1 MRRRTLGCVLCAGGC
16 AAASAV
22 YQTFGHG
29 VTSRAMTW
37 AFLVPLLGGAVHLW
51 AWGIA
56 RGRSV
61 FPALARPWQNLL
73 IRRSLEKPVYKEK
86 LRLRSYGVPGDGD
99 NVFLEMK
106 KKVQGVV
113 YKRRICLPL
122 DRAMACLA
130 QGTVPA
136 AGGQIGRE
144 IAYMLRRY
152 RLRPAVLLAYD
163 RTAYTELEPSPNRL
177 RITIDRDIRSRQTD
191 LDLRLGAAGE
201 SLLAPGM
208 RLMEIKTAHA
218 IPLWLCA
225 ALDQNE
231 IRPTSFS
238 KYGRVYEA
246 RMRAGQARAMR
257 PAAVKGGVCDAVCHV

>member
-1 MRRRTLGCVLCAGGC
+1 MGNLTYVFERVERKFLLTPAQYAGLMRTLPEYMQADQYGESTIL
-16 AAASAV
+16 SL
-22 YQTFGHG
+22 YLDTED
-29 VTSRAMTW
+29 S
-37 AFLVPLLGGAVHLW
+37 
-51 AWGIA
+51 
-56 RGRSV
+56 
-61 FPALARPWQNLL
+61 LL
-73 IRRSLEKPVYKEK
+73 IRRSLERPVYKEK
-86 LRLRSYGVPGDGD
+86 LRLRSYGVPREMD
-99 NVFLEMK
+99 NVFLEVK
-106 KKVQGVV
+106 KKVRGVV

-122 DRAMACLA
+122 AQAMECLA
-130 QGTVPA
+130 QGSVPA

-163 RTAYTELEPSPNRL
+163 RTAYAELEPSPNRL

-201 SLLAPGM
+201 LLLAPGM

-225 ALDQNE
+225 VLDQNE

-246 RMRAGQARAMR
+246 HMRAGQARAMR
-257 PAAVKGGVCDAVCHV
+257 PDAVKEGVCDAVCHV

>member
-1 MRRRTLGCVLCAGGC
+1 MGNLTYVFERVERKFLLTPSQYEGLMRVLPEYMQADQYGESTILSLYLDT
-16 AAASAV
+16 ADS
-22 YQTFGHG
+22 
-29 VTSRAMTW
+29 
-37 AFLVPLLGGAVHLW
+37 
-51 AWGIA
+51 
-56 RGRSV
+56 
-61 FPALARPWQNLL
+61 LL

-99 NVFLEMK
+99 NVFLEVK

-122 DRAMACLA
+122 ARAMECLA
-130 QGTVPA
+130 RESIPA

-163 RTAYTELEPSPNRL
+163 RTAYTELEPSPNQL

-201 SLLAPGM
+201 SLLAPG
-208 RLMEIKTAHA
+208 

-257 PAAVKGGVCDAVCHV
+257 PDAVKEGVCDAVCHV

>member
-1 MRRRTLGCVLCAGGC
+1 MGNFTYVFERVERKFLLTPRQYEGLMRTLPEYMQADQYGESTIL
-16 AAASAV
+16 SL
-22 YQTFGHG
+22 YLDTED
-29 VTSRAMTW
+29 S
-37 AFLVPLLGGAVHLW
+37 
-51 AWGIA
+51 
-56 RGRSV
+56 
-61 FPALARPWQNLL
+61 LL

-86 LRLRSYGVPGDGD
+86 LRLRSYGVPREMD
-99 NVFLEMK
+99 NVFLEVK
-106 KKVQGVV
+106 KKVRGVV

-122 DRAMACLA
+122 AQAMECLA
-130 QGTVPA
+130 QGSVPA

-163 RTAYTELEPSPNRL
+163 RTAYAELEPSPNQL

-191 LDLRLGAAGE
+191 LDLRLGSAGE
-201 SLLAPGM
+201 LLLAPGM

-246 RMRAGQARAMR
+246 HMRAGQARAMR
-257 PAAVKGGVCDAVCHV
+257 PAFVKGGVADAFCHV

>member
-1 MRRRTLGCVLCAGGC
+1 
-16 AAASAV
+16 
-22 YQTFGHG
+22 
-29 VTSRAMTW
+29 
-37 AFLVPLLGGAVHLW
+37 
-51 AWGIA
+51 
-56 RGRSV
+56 
-61 FPALARPWQNLL
+61 
-73 IRRSLEKPVYKEK
+73 
-86 LRLRSYGVPGDGD
+86 
-99 NVFLEMK
+99 MK

-122 DRAMACLA
+122 ARAMDCLA
-130 QGTVPA
+130 QESIPA

-163 RTAYTELEPSPNRL
+163 RTAYTELEPSPNQL

>member
-1 MRRRTLGCVLCAGGC
+1 MGNLTYVFERVERKFLLTPAQYAGLMRTLPEYMQADQYGESTIL
-16 AAASAV
+16 SL
-22 YQTFGHG
+22 YLDTDD
-29 VTSRAMTW
+29 S
-37 AFLVPLLGGAVHLW
+37 
-51 AWGIA
+51 
-56 RGRSV
+56 
-61 FPALARPWQNLL
+61 LL

-86 LRLRSYGVPGDGD
+86 LRLRSYGVPREMD
-99 NVFLEMK
+99 NVFLEVK
-106 KKVQGVV
+106 KKVRGVV

-122 DRAMACLA
+122 AQAMECLA
-130 QGTVPA
+130 QGSVPA

-163 RTAYTELEPSPNRL
+163 RTAYAELEPSPNRL

-201 SLLAPGM
+201 LLLAPGM

-225 ALDQNE
+225 VLDQNE

-246 RMRAGQARAMR
+246 HMRAGQARAMR
-257 PAAVKGGVCDAVCHV
+257 PDAVKEGVCDAVCHV

>member
-1 MRRRTLGCVLCAGGC
+1 MGNFTYVFERVERKFLLTPTQYAGLMRVLPEYMQADQYGE
-16 AAASAV
+16 STILSL
-22 YQTFGHG
+22 YLDTED
-29 VTSRAMTW
+29 S
-37 AFLVPLLGGAVHLW
+37 
-51 AWGIA
+51 
-56 RGRSV
+56 
-61 FPALARPWQNLL
+61 LL

-86 LRLRSYGVPGDGD
+86 LRLRSYGVPRGTD
-99 NVFLEMK
+99 NVFLEVK
-106 KKVQGVV
+106 KKVRGVV

-122 DRAMACLA
+122 DRAMACLK

-152 RLRPAVLLAYD
+152 RLQPAVLLAYD

-191 LDLRLGAAGE
+191 LDLRLGSAGDP
-201 SLLAPGM
+201 LLAPGM

-246 RMRAGQARAMR
+246 RMRAGQARALR
-257 PAAVKGGVCDAVCHV
+257 PAAVKGGVADAFCHV

>member
-1 MRRRTLGCVLCAGGC
+1 MGDFTYVFERVERKFLLTPTQYAGLMRVLPEYMQADQYGE
-16 AAASAV
+16 STILSL
-22 YQTFGHG
+22 YLDTED
-29 VTSRAMTW
+29 S
-37 AFLVPLLGGAVHLW
+37 
-51 AWGIA
+51 
-56 RGRSV
+56 
-61 FPALARPWQNLL
+61 LL

-86 LRLRSYGVPGDGD
+86 LRLRSYGVPRGTD
-99 NVFLEMK
+99 NVFLEVK
-106 KKVQGVV
+106 KKVRGVV

-122 DRAMACLA
+122 DRAMACLK

-152 RLRPAVLLAYD
+152 RLQPAVLLAYD
-163 RTAYTELEPSPNRL
+163 RTAYAELEPSPNRL

-191 LDLRLGAAGE
+191 LDLRLGSVGDP
-201 SLLAPGM
+201 LLAPGM

-246 RMRAGQARAMR
+246 RMRAARARALR
-257 PAAVKGGVCDAVCHV
+257 PAAVKGGVADAFCHV

>member
-1 MRRRTLGCVLCAGGC
+1 MTDFTYVFERVERKFLLTPRQYEGLMRVLPEYMQVDQYGE
-16 AAASAV
+16 STILSL
-22 YQTFGHG
+22 YLDTED
-29 VTSRAMTW
+29 S
-37 AFLVPLLGGAVHLW
+37 
-51 AWGIA
+51 
-56 RGRSV
+56 
-61 FPALARPWQNLL
+61 LL

-86 LRLRSYGVPGDGD
+86 LRLRSYGVPREMD
-99 NVFLEMK
+99 NVFLEVK
-106 KKVQGVV
+106 KKVRGVV

-122 DRAMACLA
+122 AQAMECLA
-130 QGTVPA
+130 QGSVPA

-163 RTAYTELEPSPNRL
+163 RTAYAELEPSPNRL

-191 LDLRLGAAGE
+191 LDLRLGSAGE

-246 RMRAGQARAMR
+246 HMRAGQARAMR
-257 PAAVKGGVCDAVCHV
+257 PDAVKEGVCDAVCHV

>member
-1 MRRRTLGCVLCAGGC
+1 MGNLTYVFERVERKFLLTPSQYEGLMRVLPEYMQADQYGESTILSLYLDT
-16 AAASAV
+16 ADS
-22 YQTFGHG
+22 
-29 VTSRAMTW
+29 
-37 AFLVPLLGGAVHLW
+37 
-51 AWGIA
+51 
-56 RGRSV
+56 
-61 FPALARPWQNLL
+61 LL

-86 LRLRSYGVPGDGD
+86 LRLRSYGVPTDGD

-163 RTAYTELEPSPNRL
+163 RTACTELEPSPNQL
-177 RITIDRDIRSRQTD
+177 RITIDRAIRSRQTD

>member
-1 MRRRTLGCVLCAGGC
+1 MTDFTYVFERVERKFLLTPRQYEGLMRVLPEYMQVDQYGE
-16 AAASAV
+16 STILSL
-22 YQTFGHG
+22 YLDTED
-29 VTSRAMTW
+29 S
-37 AFLVPLLGGAVHLW
+37 
-51 AWGIA
+51 
-56 RGRSV
+56 
-61 FPALARPWQNLL
+61 LL

-86 LRLRSYGVPGDGD
+86 LRLRSYGVPREMD
-99 NVFLEMK
+99 NVFLEVK
-106 KKVQGVV
+106 KKVRGVV

-122 DRAMACLA
+122 AQAMECLA
-130 QGTVPA
+130 QGSVPA

-163 RTAYTELEPSPNRL
+163 RTAYAELEPSPNQL

-191 LDLRLGAAGE
+191 LDLRLGSVGDP
-201 SLLAPGM
+201 LLAPGM

-246 RMRAGQARAMR
+246 RMRAGQTPALR
-257 PAAVKGGVCDAVCHV
+257 PAAVKGGVADAFCHV

>member
-1 MRRRTLGCVLCAGGC
+1 MRHAGTQEIETPRLILRRMTMKDAKDIFEYSRDEEVACHVLW
-16 AAASAV
+16 SA
-22 YQTFGHG
+22 Q
-29 VTSRAMTW
+29 R
-37 AFLVPLLGGAVHLW
+37 
-51 AWGIA
+51 
-56 RGRSV
+56 
-61 FPALARPWQNLL
+61 
-73 IRRSLEKPVYKEK
+73 
-86 LRLRSYGVPGDGD
+86 D
-99 NVFLEMK
+99 
-106 KKVQGVV
+106 
-113 YKRRICLPL
+113 
-122 DRAMACLA
+122 
-130 QGTVPA
+130 
-136 AGGQIGRE
+136 IGEAKDYCR
-144 IAYMLRRY
+144 YMLRRY

-163 RTAYTELEPSPNRL
+163 RTAYTELEPSPNQL

-201 SLLAPGM
+201 SLLAHGM

>member
-1 MRRRTLGCVLCAGGC
+1 MTDFTYVFERVERKFLLTPRQYEGLMRVLPEYMQVDQYGE
-16 AAASAV
+16 STILSL
-22 YQTFGHG
+22 YLDTED
-29 VTSRAMTW
+29 S
-37 AFLVPLLGGAVHLW
+37 
-51 AWGIA
+51 
-56 RGRSV
+56 
-61 FPALARPWQNLL
+61 LL

-86 LRLRSYGVPGDGD
+86 LRLRSYGVPREMD
-99 NVFLEMK
+99 NVFLEVK
-106 KKVQGVV
+106 KKVRGVV

-122 DRAMACLA
+122 AQAMECLA
-130 QGTVPA
+130 QGSVPA

-163 RTAYTELEPSPNRL
+163 RTAYAELEPSPNRL

-201 SLLAPGM
+201 SLLAHGM

-246 RMRAGQARAMR
+246 HMRAGQARAMR
-257 PAAVKGGVCDAVCHV
+257 PAFVKGGVADAFCHV

>member
-1 MRRRTLGCVLCAGGC
+1 MGNFTYVFERVERKFLLTPGQYAGLMRTLPEYMQADQYGESTIL
-16 AAASAV
+16 SL
-22 YQTFGHG
+22 YLDTED
-29 VTSRAMTW
+29 S
-37 AFLVPLLGGAVHLW
+37 
-51 AWGIA
+51 
-56 RGRSV
+56 
-61 FPALARPWQNLL
+61 LL

-86 LRLRSYGVPGDGD
+86 LRLRSYGVPGGTD
-99 NVFLEMK
+99 NVFLEVK
-106 KKVQGVV
+106 KKVRGVV

-122 DRAMACLA
+122 DRAMACLK

-136 AGGQIGRE
+136 ASGQIGRE

-191 LDLRLGAAGE
+191 LDLRLGSAGDP
-201 SLLAPGM
+201 LLAPGM

-246 RMRAGQARAMR
+246 RMRAGQARALR
-257 PAAVKGGVCDAVCHV
+257 PAAVKGGVADAFCHV

>member
-1 MRRRTLGCVLCAGGC
+1 MGNLTYVFERVERKFLLTPAQYAGLMRTLPEYMQADQYGESTIL
-16 AAASAV
+16 SL
-22 YQTFGHG
+22 YLDTDD
-29 VTSRAMTW
+29 S
-37 AFLVPLLGGAVHLW
+37 
-51 AWGIA
+51 
-56 RGRSV
+56 
-61 FPALARPWQNLL
+61 LL

-86 LRLRSYGVPGDGD
+86 LRLRSYGVPREMD
-99 NVFLEMK
+99 NVFLEVK
-106 KKVQGVV
+106 KKVRGVV

-122 DRAMACLA
+122 AQAMECLA
-130 QGTVPA
+130 QGSVPA

-163 RTAYTELEPSPNRL
+163 RTAYAELEPSPNRL

-201 SLLAPGM
+201 LLLAPGM

-225 ALDQNE
+225 VLDQNE

-246 RMRAGQARAMR
+246 HMRAGQARAMR
-257 PAAVKGGVCDAVCHV
+257 PAFVKGGVADAFCHV

>member
-1 MRRRTLGCVLCAGGC
+1 MGNLTYVFERVERKFLLTPAQYAGLMRVLPEYMQADQYGE
-16 AAASAV
+16 STILSL
-22 YQTFGHG
+22 YLDTED
-29 VTSRAMTW
+29 S
-37 AFLVPLLGGAVHLW
+37 
-51 AWGIA
+51 
-56 RGRSV
+56 
-61 FPALARPWQNLL
+61 LL

-86 LRLRSYGVPGDGD
+86 LRLRSYGVPREMD
-99 NVFLEMK
+99 NVFLEVK
-106 KKVQGVV
+106 KKVRGVV

-122 DRAMACLA
+122 AQAMECLA
-130 QGTVPA
+130 QGSVPA

-163 RTAYTELEPSPNRL
+163 RTAYAELEPSPNRL

-191 LDLRLGAAGE
+191 LDLRPGAAGE
-201 SLLAPGM
+201 SLLAHGM

-257 PAAVKGGVCDAVCHV
+257 PAFVKGGVADAFCHV

>member
-1 MRRRTLGCVLCAGGC
+1 MTDFTYVFERVERKFLLTPRQYEGLMRTLPEYMQADQYGESTIL
-16 AAASAV
+16 SL
-22 YQTFGHG
+22 YLDTED
-29 VTSRAMTW
+29 S
-37 AFLVPLLGGAVHLW
+37 
-51 AWGIA
+51 
-56 RGRSV
+56 
-61 FPALARPWQNLL
+61 LL

-86 LRLRSYGVPGDGD
+86 LRLRSYGVPREMD
-99 NVFLEMK
+99 NVFLEVK
-106 KKVQGVV
+106 KKVRGVV

-122 DRAMACLA
+122 AQAMECLA
-130 QGTVPA
+130 QGSVPA
-136 AGGQIGRE
+136 ADGQIGRE

-163 RTAYTELEPSPNRL
+163 RTAYAELEPSPNRL

-201 SLLAPGM
+201 LLLAPGM

-246 RMRAGQARAMR
+246 HMRAGQARAMR
-257 PAAVKGGVCDAVCHV
+257 PAFVKGGVADAFCHV

>member
-1 MRRRTLGCVLCAGGC
+1 MGNLTYVFERVERKFLLTPSQYEGLMRVLPEYMQADQYGESTILSLYLDT
-16 AAASAV
+16 ADS
-22 YQTFGHG
+22 
-29 VTSRAMTW
+29 
-37 AFLVPLLGGAVHLW
+37 
-51 AWGIA
+51 
-56 RGRSV
+56 
-61 FPALARPWQNLL
+61 LL

-86 LRLRSYGVPGDGD
+86 LRLRSYGVPCDGD

-130 QGTVPA
+130 QGTIPA

-163 RTAYTELEPSPNRL
+163 RTAYTELEPSPNQL

-246 RMRAGQARAMR
+246 HMRAGQARAMR

>member
-1 MRRRTLGCVLCAGGC
+1 MGNLTYVFERVERKFLLTPAQYAGLMRTLPEYMQADQYGESTIL
-16 AAASAV
+16 SL
-22 YQTFGHG
+22 YLDTED
-29 VTSRAMTW
+29 S
-37 AFLVPLLGGAVHLW
+37 
-51 AWGIA
+51 
-56 RGRSV
+56 
-61 FPALARPWQNLL
+61 LL

-86 LRLRSYGVPGDGD
+86 LRLRSYGVPREMD
-99 NVFLEMK
+99 NVFLEVK
-106 KKVQGVV
+106 KKVRGVV

-122 DRAMACLA
+122 AQAMECLA
-130 QGTVPA
+130 QGSVPA

-163 RTAYTELEPSPNRL
+163 RTAYAELEPSPNRL

-201 SLLAPGM
+201 LLLAPGM

-225 ALDQNE
+225 VLDQNE

-246 RMRAGQARAMR
+246 HMRAGQARAMR
-257 PAAVKGGVCDAVCHV
+257 PDAVKEGVCDAVCHV

>member
-1 MRRRTLGCVLCAGGC
+1 MTDFTYVFERVERKFLLTPRQYEGLMRTLPEYMQADQYGESTIL
-16 AAASAV
+16 SL
-22 YQTFGHG
+22 YLDTED
-29 VTSRAMTW
+29 S
-37 AFLVPLLGGAVHLW
+37 
-51 AWGIA
+51 
-56 RGRSV
+56 
-61 FPALARPWQNLL
+61 LL

-86 LRLRSYGVPGDGD
+86 LRLRSYGVPGDTD
-99 NVFLEMK
+99 NVFLEVK
-106 KKVQGVV
+106 KKVRGVV

-122 DRAMACLA
+122 AQAMECLA
-130 QGTVPA
+130 QGSVPA

-163 RTAYTELEPSPNRL
+163 RTAYAELEPSPNRL

-191 LDLRLGAAGE
+191 LDLRLGSAGE

-225 ALDQNE
+225 VLDQNE

-246 RMRAGQARAMR
+246 HMRAGQARAMR
-257 PAAVKGGVCDAVCHV
+257 PAFVKGGIADAFCHV

>member
-1 MRRRTLGCVLCAGGC
+1 MGNLTYVFERVERKFLLTPRQYEGLMRTLPEYMQADQYGESTIL
-16 AAASAV
+16 SL
-22 YQTFGHG
+22 YLDTED
-29 VTSRAMTW
+29 S
-37 AFLVPLLGGAVHLW
+37 
-51 AWGIA
+51 
-56 RGRSV
+56 
-61 FPALARPWQNLL
+61 LL

-86 LRLRSYGVPGDGD
+86 LRLRSYGVPREMD
-99 NVFLEMK
+99 NVFLEVK
-106 KKVQGVV
+106 KKVRGVV

-122 DRAMACLA
+122 AQAMECLA
-130 QGTVPA
+130 QGSVPA

-163 RTAYTELEPSPNRL
+163 RTAYAELEPSPNQL

-191 LDLRLGAAGE
+191 LDLRLGSAGE
-201 SLLAPGM
+201 LLLAPGM

-246 RMRAGQARAMR
+246 HMRAGQARAMR
-257 PAAVKGGVCDAVCHV
+257 PAFVKGGVADAFCHV

>member
-1 MRRRTLGCVLCAGGC
+1 MIQKTFKRYEKKYLLSPQQYRTVR
-16 AAASAV
+16 
-22 YQTFGHG
+22 Q
-29 VTSRAMTW
+29 
-37 AFLVPLLGGAVHLW
+37 
-51 AWGIA
+51 GIKE
-56 RGRSV
+56 RMQPDQYGLYTICSIY
-61 FPALARPWQNLL
+61 FDTDNFQL
-73 IRRSLEKPVYKEK
+73 IRSSLEKPVYKEK
-86 LRLRSYGVPGDGD
+86 LRLRSYGVAAPGGE
-99 NVFLEMK
+99 VFLELK
-106 KKVQGVV
+106 KKYKGIV
-113 YKRRICLPL
+113 YKRRITLPE
-122 DRAMACLA
+122 D
-130 QGTVPA
+130 A
-136 AGGQIGRE
+136 AGEFIAGHAPLGEHGQIGRE

-163 RTAYTELEPSPNRL
+163 RTAYTELEPSPNQL

>member
-1 MRRRTLGCVLCAGGC
+1 MGNLTYVFERVERKFLLTPAQYAGLMRTLPEYMQADQYGESTIL
-16 AAASAV
+16 SL
-22 YQTFGHG
+22 YLDTDD
-29 VTSRAMTW
+29 S
-37 AFLVPLLGGAVHLW
+37 
-51 AWGIA
+51 
-56 RGRSV
+56 
-61 FPALARPWQNLL
+61 LL

-86 LRLRSYGVPGDGD
+86 LRLRSYGVPREMD
-99 NVFLEMK
+99 NVFLEVK
-106 KKVQGVV
+106 KKVRGVV

-122 DRAMACLA
+122 AQAMECLA
-130 QGTVPA
+130 QGSVPA

-163 RTAYTELEPSPNRL
+163 RTAYAELEPSPNRL

-191 LDLRLGAAGE
+191 LDLRLGSAGE

-225 ALDQNE
+225 VLDQNE

-246 RMRAGQARAMR
+246 HMRAGQARAMR
-257 PAAVKGGVCDAVCHV
+257 PAFVKGGVADAFCHV

>member
-1 MRRRTLGCVLCAGGC
+1 MGNVTYVFERVERKFLLTPRQYDGLMRVLIEYMEMDRYGESTILSLYLDTAD
-16 AAASAV
+16 S
-22 YQTFGHG
+22 
-29 VTSRAMTW
+29 
-37 AFLVPLLGGAVHLW
+37 
-51 AWGIA
+51 
-56 RGRSV
+56 
-61 FPALARPWQNLL
+61 LL

-86 LRLRSYGVPGDGD
+86 LRLRSYGVPGEEDD
-99 NVFLEMK
+99 VFLEIK
-106 KKVQGVV
+106 KKVSGVV
-113 YKRRICLPL
+113 YKRRVRMSLAH
-122 DRAMACLA
+122 AMECLA
-130 QGTVPA
+130 RGAVDKA
-136 AGGQIGRE
+136 DGQIGRE
-144 IAYMLRRY
+144 IAYMLSRY
-152 RLRPAVLLAYD
+152 RLHPAVVLAYD

-257 PAAVKGGVCDAVCHV
+257 PAFVKGGVADAFCHV

>member
-1 MRRRTLGCVLCAGGC
+1 MGNLTYVFERVERKFLLTPAQYAGLMRTLPEYMQADQYGESTILSLYLDTAD
-16 AAASAV
+16 S
-22 YQTFGHG
+22 
-29 VTSRAMTW
+29 
-37 AFLVPLLGGAVHLW
+37 
-51 AWGIA
+51 
-56 RGRSV
+56 
-61 FPALARPWQNLL
+61 LL

-86 LRLRSYGVPGDGD
+86 LRLRSYGVPREMD
-99 NVFLEMK
+99 NVFLEVK
-106 KKVQGVV
+106 KKVRGVV

-122 DRAMACLA
+122 AQAMECLA
-130 QGTVPA
+130 QGSVPA
-136 AGGQIGRE
+136 ADGQIGRE

-163 RTAYTELEPSPNRL
+163 RTAYAELEPSPNQL

-191 LDLRLGAAGE
+191 LDLRLGSVGE
-201 SLLAPGM
+201 PLLAPGM

-246 RMRAGQARAMR
+246 HMRAGQARAMR
-257 PAAVKGGVCDAVCHV
+257 PDAVKEGVCDAVCHV

>member
-1 MRRRTLGCVLCAGGC
+1 MGNLTYVFERVERKFLLTPAQYAGLMRTLPEYMQADQYGESTIL
-16 AAASAV
+16 SL
-22 YQTFGHG
+22 YLDTED
-29 VTSRAMTW
+29 S
-37 AFLVPLLGGAVHLW
+37 
-51 AWGIA
+51 
-56 RGRSV
+56 
-61 FPALARPWQNLL
+61 LL

-86 LRLRSYGVPGDGD
+86 LRLRSYGVPGDTD
-99 NVFLEMK
+99 NVFLEVK
-106 KKVQGVV
+106 KKVRGVV

-122 DRAMACLA
+122 AQAMECLA
-130 QGTVPA
+130 QGSVPA

-163 RTAYTELEPSPNRL
+163 RTAYAELEPSPNRL

-257 PAAVKGGVCDAVCHV
+257 PAFVKGGVADAFCHV

>member
-1 MRRRTLGCVLCAGGC
+1 MTDFTYVFERVERKFLLTPRQYEGLMRVLPEYMQADQYGE
-16 AAASAV
+16 STILSL
-22 YQTFGHG
+22 YLDTED
-29 VTSRAMTW
+29 S
-37 AFLVPLLGGAVHLW
+37 
-51 AWGIA
+51 
-56 RGRSV
+56 
-61 FPALARPWQNLL
+61 LL

-86 LRLRSYGVPGDGD
+86 LRLRSYGVPREMD
-99 NVFLEMK
+99 NVFLEVK
-106 KKVQGVV
+106 KKVRGVV

-122 DRAMACLA
+122 AQAMECLA
-130 QGTVPA
+130 QGSVPA

-163 RTAYTELEPSPNRL
+163 RTAYAELEPSPNQL

-191 LDLRLGAAGE
+191 LDLRLGSAGE
-201 SLLAPGM
+201 LLLAPGM

-246 RMRAGQARAMR
+246 HMRAGQARAMR
-257 PAAVKGGVCDAVCHV
+257 PAFVKGGVADAFCHV